1 METSSAINQENLTR
15 LRYRWGLIAILSYL
29 LLCST
34 VIILIQTSN
43 LYLGFRWFLGAAI
56 IWGYVLR
63 TLWRFLEVNK
73 HPDNPHLH
81 IVFGI
86 GTQVTLFRGF
96 LLAALGGCILLPQLT
111 VLGGWIPA
119 LLYLIAALSDG
130 VDGYLAR
137 KYNHVTILG
146 EQIDMRLD
154 ALGILLAS
162 ALGVHYGQLQPW
174 YLLVGFSYYLFTLG
188 QHLQKLSGRQVWA
201 LLPRRSR
208 SVLAGLQMGFLSV
221 ILWPIFSPPA
231 TTLAAYIFGIPLL
244 VTFVRDYL
252 IMTGRLSIRASG
264 YPQWEQTLN
273 NVGRTFLLPVVRL
286 MLPLTIVIAIITDRN
301 LTEQFTRI
309 VADSQFPGFFLTA
322 EITPIIS
329 VILLVCVLSGILPR
343 ISALLFAGMLAAFL
357 TISITPNSTGA
368 VLFLLSLVP
377 VIFGGGRLCLFPWE
391 ERILYRT
398 NIRK

>member
-1 METSSAINQENLTR
+1 
-15 LRYRWGLIAILSYL
+15 
-29 LLCST
+29 
-34 VIILIQTSN
+34 
-43 LYLGFRWFLGAAI
+43 
-56 IWGYVLR
+56 
-63 TLWRFLEVNK
+63 
-73 HPDNPHLH
+73 
-81 IVFGI
+81 
-86 GTQVTLFRGF
+86 
-96 LLAALGGCILLPQLT
+96 
-111 VLGGWIPA
+111 
-119 LLYLIAALSDG
+119 
-130 VDGYLAR
+130 
-137 KYNHVTILG
+137 
-146 EQIDMRLD
+146 
-154 ALGILLAS
+154 
-162 ALGVHYGQLQPW
+162 
-174 YLLVGFSYYLFTLG
+174 
-188 QHLQKLSGRQVWA
+188 
-201 LLPRRSR
+201 
-208 SVLAGLQMGFLSV
+208 MGFLSV

-273 NVGRTFLLPVVRL
+273 NVGHTFLLPVVRL